1 MQFPAKFKGVCIAC
15 GAVAP
20 KMTKEHFWPQWLIR
34 RTGTHRT
41 GVRFDATK
49 RVNPSKLTIPL
60 CLRCNTDF
68 GRVLEE
74 PTKNIFDDLESGR
87 GLSDEEAETLIR
99 WLWKYEGLAWLIHHP
114 YGLYSE
120 KYTLRDRVL
129 QPLDEIREHLTL
141 AISLAKTIHPDFG
154 DAPMGLDSRT
164 AVSAVFVSGV
174 FSRVALMVLYRQ
186 FEPQVPQEFSLYRLA
201 PATAPDRRA
210 KLFFPTEGFE
220 TCVKAVG
227 TTYQASQ
234 FLSYL
239 HDTRT

>member
-1 MQFPAKFKGVCIAC
+1 MI
-15 GAVAP
+15 
-20 KMTKEHFWPQWLIR
+20 H
-34 RTGTHRT
+34 
-41 GVRFDATK
+41 
-49 RVNPSKLTIPL
+49 IPL

-87 GLSDEEAETLIR
+87 GVSDEEAEILIR
-99 WLWKYEGLAWLIHHP
+99 WLWKYEGLAWLIAHP
-114 YGLYSE
+114 HGIYSD
-120 KYTLRDRVL
+120 KYNLRERVL

-141 AISLAKTIHPDFG
+141 AVSLAKKIEPEFG

-164 AVSAVFVSGV
+164 SVSAVFVSGV

-186 FEPQVPQEFSLYRLA
+186 FEEQVSSAFGLYRLA
-201 PATAPDRRA
+201 SANAPDRKA
-210 KLFFPTEGFE
+210 KLFFPPEGFD

-227 TTYQASQ
+227 TTYQVSQ